1 MTKLKRVLAAAGLV
15 LAGVGLAQAQITV
28 GVTVSAT
35 GPAASLGIP
44 ERNTVALMPTSIAG
58 QTVKYIVLD
67 DATDPTAAARNVA
80 KLTSEEKVDVIIGSS
95 TVPTT
100 LAAARA
106 AREAKTPIL
115 TMAPIRIAPDDLPWA
130 FTTPQQ
136 VVVMATAVVQHMRAN
151 GVKTMGYIGFNDPYG
166 EDWYNTLKGL
176 ADAAGIKVVAN
187 ERFNRADTSVVGQAL
202 KIVSAQPDAVFIGAS
217 GTPSV
222 LPQTTLV
229 ERGYKG
235 RVYQSHGSAN
245 RDVIRVGGKAME
257 RTVLPVGPVLV
268 AEQLPDDNA
277 SKKPALAY
285 LKLYE
290 GAHGPQSRSGF
301 GAHAWDAFLL
311 IQHAVPEAL
320 KKAKP
325 GTPEFREA
333 MREALE
339 RTRDLPATHGVFN
352 MTAQDHFG
360 LDQRGRVLVE
370 IVNGEWKL
378 VK

>member
-1 MTKLKRVLAAAGLV
+1 MKKLKHVLAAAGLV

-100 LAAARA
+100 LAAARE

-115 TMAPIRIAPDDLPWA
+115 TMVPIRIAPDDLPWA

-311 IQHAVPEAL
+311 IQNAVPEAL

>member
-100 LAAARA
+100 LAAART
-106 AREAKTPIL
+106 AREAKTPII
-115 TMAPIRIAPDDLPWA
+115 TMAPIRIAADDLPWA

-136 VVVMATAVVQHMRAN
+136 VVLMATAVVQHMRAN

-176 ADAAGIKVVAN
+176 ADAAGIKLVAN

-311 IQHAVPEAL
+311 IQQAVPEAL

>member
-1 MTKLKRVLAAAGLV
+1 MKKLKHVLAAAGLV

-100 LAAARA
+100 LAAART
-106 AREAKTPIL
+106 AREAKTPII

-176 ADAAGIKVVAN
+176 ADAAGIKLVAN

-311 IQHAVPEAL
+311 IQNAVPEAL